1 MVASTSDSEDSS
13 ETNMRVI
20 VIQED
25 FDLFHTALYYIYTG
39 RIAFSTDLQI
49 ETPAIRGPKFC
60 AAEDIYAVADM
71 MLLDDLK
78 SKALDFLL
86 LTCTVENITERVL
99 SDFAHTF
106 KDVKDRYLK
115 WFGDRWTEVRDSQVY
130 NTLFDV
136 LESDE
141 EYDKEQVAEL
151 FRRYRE
157 VMRAAPI
164 NNWNP

>member
-1 MVASTSDSEDSS
+1 VIHVAF
-13 ETNMRVI
+13 N
-20 VIQED
+20 
-25 FDLFHTALYYIYTG
+25 LFLTALYYIYTCI
-39 RIAFSTDLQI
+39 IAFSTDLQI
-49 ETPAIRGPKFC
+49 ETPAIRGPKLC

-130 NTLFDV
+130 NTLFNG
-136 LESDE
+136 LESSE